1 MVITAYLLSNNLNP
15 VMIHEHNAGLLNEA
29 IWIDLLSPDK
39 KEKDL
44 VETALSLNIPSQE
57 EMREIELSS
66 RLYALDDS
74 LFMTATMVAQSDSEN
89 PNYDAVTFVLTP
101 AQLITIR
108 YIEPQSFK
116 QFIAN
121 LLKIN
126 NKSALQ
132 AIHVFILLLDA
143 AVDRLADVL
152 EYAGHHL
159 DKYSQTVFRY
169 GGNVDT
175 KKRPDYEALMLEIGI
190 KSNLNTKARESL
202 VAFSRLVTFFRQST
216 EARLDKEWQSR
227 ILTLCS
233 DLSSL
238 SDYASFISNK
248 INFLLDA
255 TLGMIN
261 IEQSAIIKIFSVA
274 AVIFLPPTLI
284 ASVYGMNFKFMSFLS
299 FRWGYETAIGMMFLS
314 AWVPYRF
321 FKYKRWL

>member
-1 MVITAYLLSNNLNP
+1 MITAYLLSDNLIP
-15 VMIHEHNAGLLNEA
+15 VHINEHNAHLLKDA
-29 IWIDLLSPDK
+29 IWIDLLSPSK
-39 KEKDL
+39 KDNDL
-44 VETALSLNIPSQE
+44 IEGTLSLSVPSQE

-66 RLYALDDS
+66 RLYTMDNTLY
-74 LFMTATMVAQSDSEN
+74 MTATMVAQSDSES
-89 PNYDAVTFVLTP
+89 PNYDAITFVLTP
-101 AQLITIR
+101 TQLLTIR
-108 YIEPQSFK
+108 YIEPQAFK
-116 QFIAN
+116 QFITN
-121 LLKIN
+121 LLKIA
-126 NKSALQ
+126 NKSGLQ

-169 GGNVDT
+169 GDNVDV

-202 VAFSRLVTFFRQST
+202 IAFSRLMTFFRQST
-216 EARLDKEWQSR
+216 EARIDKEWQSR
-227 ILTLCS
+227 VSTLS
-233 DLSSL
+233 ADLSSL

-284 ASVYGMNFKFMSFLS
+284 ASIYGMNFKFMSLLN
-299 FRWGYETAIGMMFLS
+299 FRWGYELAIGMMFLS
-314 AWVPYRF
+314 AWVPYKF
-321 FKYKRWL
+321 FKFKRWL